1 MAGVRVADRAADA
14 LAVKGDEGSLSD
26 TDQPGERRSRN
37 RLVTIDDLA
46 ERVQALDAERS
57 KLTITALELRGAL
70 VELVEACD
78 AGGTGRYMMALG
90 KARRLLDADASGDEG
105 KGA

>member
-1 MAGVRVADRAADA
+1 LSNAG
-14 LAVKGDEGSLSD
+14 
-26 TDQPGERRSRN
+26 QPGERRSRN

-46 ERVQALDAERS
+46 ERVQALEAERS
-57 KLTITALELRGAL
+57 KLAMTAEELRGAL
-70 VELVEACD
+70 EELVEACE

-90 KARRLLDADASGDEG
+90 MARRLLDADASGDEG